1 MILWEGDLK
10 MSKRKIL
17 LFLFV
22 GAAAL
27 WGIFQLFSPSA
38 PNAEV
43 IYGMVHRLYAR
54 SLEDVNRIMGRHGEK
69 SSSGFYTWE
78 FDNKDKYFFSDNSI
92 ECVFEENKCVAV
104 FYMEY
109 FYGAKKADK
118 RYQVLLKGLSKKL
131 GTPVRDN
138 KGFLVWSRGE
148 EKIGLIRMILPGTEK
163 AGVGIAVNE
172 KDFVLSKDGMDK

>member
-1 MILWEGDLK
+1 MEWCIAFMPVL
-10 MSKRKIL
+10 
-17 LFLFV
+17 
-22 GAAAL
+22 
-27 WGIFQLFSPSA
+27 
-38 PNAEV
+38 
-43 IYGMVHRLYAR
+43 
-54 SLEDVNRIMGRHGEK
+54 LEDVNRIMGRHGEK

>member
-1 MILWEGDLK
+1 

-22 GAAAL
+22 GASAL
-27 WGIFQLFSPSA
+27 WCIFQLFSPSA

-148 EKIGLIRMILPGTEK
+148 EKIGLIRMILPGTEQ

>member
-1 MILWEGDLK
+1 

-22 GAAAL
+22 GASAL

-148 EKIGLIRMILPGTEK
+148 EKIGLIRMILPGTEQ

>member
-1 MILWEGDLK
+1 

-131 GTPVRDN
+131 GTTVRDN
-138 KGFLVWSRGE
+138 KGFLVWFRGE

-163 AGVGIAVNE
+163 AGVGVAVNE
-172 KDFVLSKDGMDK
+172 KNFVLSNNRVDK

>member
-1 MILWEGDLK
+1 

-22 GAAAL
+22 GASAL

>member
-1 MILWEGDLK
+1 

-17 LFLFV
+17 LLLFV

-27 WGIFQLFSPSA
+27 WGIFQLFSSSG

-54 SLEDVNRIMGRHGEK
+54 SLEDVNEIMGRHGEK
-69 SSSGFYTWE
+69 SSSVFYTWE

-92 ECVFEENKCVAV
+92 ECLFEKNKCVAV

-109 FYGAKKADK
+109 FYGAKKADE
-118 RYQVLLKGLSKKL
+118 RYQALLKGLSTKL
-131 GTPVRDN
+131 GSPVRDN
-138 KGFLVWSRGE
+138 KGFLVWFRGE

-172 KDFVLSKDGMDK
+172 KDFVLPAKGIGK